1 MRAVLA
7 SVLVATVLA
16 GCAQRQGGRA
26 AAAAAA
32 VLEAAQRGDGA
43 RACAGLVPDAAESL
57 ETDGRSCAEEI
68 VTLGLRSGPTD
79 GGEVWGDAA
88 RVRVGT
94 DTVFLFRWGDGW
106 RVAAAGCRPR
116 AGRPYECRVRT

>member
-7 SVLVATVLA
+7 SVLVAAALT
-16 GCAQRQGGRA
+16 GCAQRQGGQA
-26 AAAAAA
+26 AAAATA
-32 VLEAAQRGDGA
+32 VLVAAQRGDGA
-43 RACAGLVPDAAESL
+43 GACAGLVPSAAESL
-57 ETDGRSCAEEI
+57 ETQGRPCAEEI
-68 VTLGLRSGPTD
+68 VKLGLRSGPTD

-88 RVRVGT
+88 RVRVGA

-106 RVAAAGCRPR
+106 KVAAAGCRPR